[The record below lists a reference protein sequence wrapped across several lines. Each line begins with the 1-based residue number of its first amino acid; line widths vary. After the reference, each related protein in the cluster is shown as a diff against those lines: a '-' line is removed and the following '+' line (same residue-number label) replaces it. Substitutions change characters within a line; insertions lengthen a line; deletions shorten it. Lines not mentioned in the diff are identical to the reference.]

1 MIRNLMEAI
10 DVLCSYGE
18 EKETKEESKNEIKK
32 VRNFLKIRNI
42 NSDINNNNEIIR
54 NIVGENNLS
63 NVISTFLTS
72 YMNTESIN
80 NTNNTNNVNDIFYD
94 CNDSHEI
101 SLYFCEC
108 EEEIQKNRADCV
120 ICIENI
126 KYFDRVI
133 ITKCKHVFHYDCIVT
148 WIRNMKTCPTC
159 RSEI

>member
-18 EKETKEESKNEIKK
+18 EKESKEENKNEIKK

-42 NSDINNNNEIIR
+42 NNDINNNNEIIK
-54 NIVGENNLS
+54 NIVGESNLT

-72 YMNTESIN
+72 YMNTESTNIN
-80 NTNNTNNVNDIFYD
+80 NQNNQNNINNDIFYD
-94 CNDSHEI
+94 CENP
-101 SLYFCEC
+101 LYFCEC
-108 EEEIQKNRADCV
+108 DEEIQKNRSECV

-133 ITKCKHVFHYDCIVT
+133 ITKCKHVFHYDCITT

-159 RSEI
+159 RTEI